1 MRKNG
6 CVTVGDTEMY
16 YVAFGDGKRNLVVL
30 PGAFRRINSSK
41 RESVAA
47 CRAI

>member
-6 CVTVGDTEMY
+6 SVTDGDTEMY

-30 PGAFRRINSSK
+30 PGLSDGLTTVK
-41 RESVAA
+41 
-47 CRAI
+47 